1 MVAVLMPHPG
11 RSAFNNSW
19 HCMDVL
25 TEELRRALYAD
36 YGVAEVVEVEISAAQ
51 TLPAHELERLA
62 GTCDAWWSGSGHAGR
77 ARGGSCT
84 TP

>member
-51 TLPAHELERLA
+51 TLPAQ
-62 GTCDAWWSGSGHAGR
+62 
-77 ARGGSCT
+77 
-84 TP
+84 